1 VEKNTRSCS
10 NDVLSAPLKRDLST
24 VAMRQE
30 AVGAAG
36 GVAVRVAAQSGAKRT
51 KTKPGQKEKEKKSG
65 EFGRLGVGHV
75 NLPLIM

>member
-1 VEKNTRSCS
+1 
-10 NDVLSAPLKRDLST
+10 
-24 VAMRQE
+24 
-30 AVGAAG
+30 VGAAG

-51 KTKPGQKEKEKKSG
+51 KTKPGQKKSG